1 LKKKIIVGLIILVFP
16 GLIFAIL
23 QLNKTGLANYLE
35 KSHPVEADMLIIE
48 SWLPDSAIAMSMS
61 EIRKDDYDFIVT
73 TGIESSEL
81 DFCMVAM
88 NGYLIFY
95 PNFKSGTGKETG
107 NHSIE
112 VLAHSK
118 MGGKYCSHFNF
129 YVNDSL
135 LTDFNADEEPGKYKV
150 IWEKPLTEIDSL
162 MIEFTNDY
170 FDDQGDRNLYIKE
183 IIIDS
188 DITIPYQFN
197 SVFDIGLLGGNDR
210 NINNYRSHPEII
222 RNKLIKYGIDS
233 SKIVAVTGKK
243 TNVNRTLT
251 GALAFRDWLKT
262 SGQQVKGINIITMG
276 IHSRRTWLTYKRLL
290 DRSIN
295 IGIISLPESENP
307 ELEKSEFV
315 RTITETLD
323 LIYYWIITIPY

>member
-1 LKKKIIVGLIILVFP
+1 M
-16 GLIFAIL
+16 
-23 QLNKTGLANYLE
+23 NKTVLTNYLE
-35 KSHPVEADMLIIE
+35 KSNPVEADMLIIE
-48 SWLPDSAIAMSMS
+48 SWLSDSAIAMSKS
-61 EIRKDDYDFIVT
+61 EIQKDDYDFIVT

-95 PNFKSGTGKETG
+95 PNYKSGTGKEIG

-112 VLAHSK
+112 ILAHSK

-135 LTDFNADEEPGKYKV
+135 LTDFNADEKPRKYKV
-150 IWEKPLTEIDSL
+150 IWKKPLTEIDSL

-183 IIIDS
+183 IIIDN

-197 SVFDIGLLGGNDR
+197 SVFDIGLLGGSDR

-243 TNVNRTLT
+243 TNLNRTLT

-262 SGQQVKGINIITMG
+262 SGPNVKGINIITMG
-276 IHSRRTWLTYKRLL
+276 IHSRRTWLTYNRIIDK
-290 DRSIN
+290 SIN

-307 ELEKSEFV
+307 ELEKSEFI